1 MPMLIAKNHS
11 DKISQLT
18 NFRKY
23 DNAEIKTGTNIAQT
37 SIGQISKS
45 IPTSSIEKLSLN
57 KLSTDS
63 QSKLALYSKN
73 D

>member
-23 DNAEIKTGTNIAQT
+23 DNAEIKTGANMTQT
-37 SIGQISKS
+37 SIGQIS
-45 IPTSSIEKLSLN
+45 
-57 KLSTDS
+57 
-63 QSKLALYSKN
+63 
-73 D
+73 